1 MTPVIAAVLLLHV
14 LQTAGA
20 LSAGA
25 WLLLPS
31 SPHPSVSGWWH
42 RRIVIVLL
50 PVPPQPLH
58 RRGAPA

>member
-1 MTPVIAAVLLLHV
+1 MTPVIVAVLILHV
-14 LQTAGA
+14 LQAAAA
-20 LSAGA
+20 LSVSV

-50 PVPPQPLH
+50 PVPPQALH